1 MTKGSPR
8 LRRNEAPGCAGEFW
22 PLARSIADIGWVM
35 SPSWCLVGPDTLTK
49 IKFLAD
55 FASILLVV
63 AKAIVGDGGL
73 TILMNS
79 LWEVGGAVAVGAAV
93 GVPAAFLT
101 GRLQDGEP
109 IQTEAL
115 SLVFLCAGMAIWLEV
130 SYLLAGMVAGA
141 VVVNLAKHHN
151 RPFHEIERIEWPFM
165 VLFFVLAGAALN
177 LSSLQTIGIIGVAY
191 IFFRTLSRVFGGWLG
206 ATMAGA
212 PSLHRSWIGVA
223 LVPQAGVAL
232 GMALIAGNHLPDL
245 KETLLAVAIGST
257 VVFEVAGP
265 VLTQLALRQVG
276 EGDHERH

>member
-1 MTKGSPR
+1 MT
-8 LRRNEAPGCAGEFW
+8 
-22 PLARSIADIGWVM
+22 I
-35 SPSWCLVGPDTLTK
+35 
-49 IKFLAD
+49 
-55 FASILLVV
+55 
-63 AKAIVGDGGL
+63 
-73 TILMNS
+73 
-79 LWEVGGAVAVGAAV
+79 
-93 GVPAAFLT
+93 
-101 GRLQDGEP
+101 
-109 IQTEAL
+109 
-115 SLVFLCAGMAIWLEV
+115 
-130 SYLLAGMVAGA
+130 
-141 VVVNLAKHHN
+141 
-151 RPFHEIERIEWPFM
+151 PFHEIERIEWPFM